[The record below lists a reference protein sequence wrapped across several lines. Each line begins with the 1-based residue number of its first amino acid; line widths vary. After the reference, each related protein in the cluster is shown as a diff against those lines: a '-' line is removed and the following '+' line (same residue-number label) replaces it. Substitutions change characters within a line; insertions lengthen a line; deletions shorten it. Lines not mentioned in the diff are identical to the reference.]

1 MNATDEALYARA
13 DFLEEPRRRRA
24 GVRRGAAAHLE
35 GRRRQPGDRRRSCA
49 SKYGLL
55 PDLPDDAIAE
65 AVPYFEEAVANGVY
79 PLDGGEPQDASDD
92 IAFLAAAG
100 QVEGDPAAVDP
111 AAFWD
116 FTALEAAKAAN

>member
-1 MNATDEALYARA
+1 M
-13 DFLEEPRRRRA
+13 
-24 GVRRGAAAHLE
+24 
-35 GRRRQPGDRRRSCA
+35 
-49 SKYGLL
+49 
-55 PDLPDDAIAE
+55 
-65 AVPYFEEAVANGVY
+65 PYFEEAVANGVY

-111 AAFWD
+111 ADYWD